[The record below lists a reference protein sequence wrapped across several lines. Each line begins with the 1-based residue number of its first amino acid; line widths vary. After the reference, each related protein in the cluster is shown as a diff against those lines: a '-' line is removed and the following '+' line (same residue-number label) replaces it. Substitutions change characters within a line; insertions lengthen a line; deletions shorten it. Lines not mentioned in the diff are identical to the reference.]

1 MLKSL
6 DNLQPW
12 GAFFLRL
19 VLGTAMIYHG
29 WNKVIPHGGFHGGN
43 TFSALEHHSHFVASL
58 GLPYWL
64 GIVSALTEF
73 LGGILVL
80 LGLLTRLAAFLITI
94 NMLVAIIMVNRH
106 HGYAG
111 SEYSLALLVIAL
123 MLFFYGAGACSM
135 DRKLGF
141 A

>member
-1 MLKSL
+1 MSKSL
-6 DNLQPW
+6 NNLQPW

-29 WNKVIPHGGFHGGN
+29 WSKVIPPGGFHGGN
-43 TFSALEHHSHFVASL
+43 AFSAIERHSHYVASL

-73 LGGILVL
+73 VGGALIL
-80 LGLLTRLAAFLITI
+80 LGLFTRFAAFLIAI
-94 NMLVAIIMVNRH
+94 KMLIALVMVNRH

-111 SEYSLALLVIAL
+111 SEYSLALLAIAL
-123 MLFFYGAGACSM
+123 MLFFYGAGVCAL
-135 DRKLGF
+135 DRKIGF

>member
-1 MLKSL
+1 MSKSL
-6 DNLQPW
+6 NNLQPW
-12 GAFFLRL
+12 GALFLRL
-19 VLGTAMIYHG
+19 VLGVAMMYHG
-29 WNKVIPHGGFHGGN
+29 WSKVIPAGGFHGGN
-43 TFSALEHHSHFVASL
+43 TFSALERHSHYVALL

-73 LGGILVL
+73 VGGALLL
-80 LGLLTRLAAFLITI
+80 LGLFTRFAALLVSV
-94 NMLVAIIMVNRH
+94 NMLVALVMVNRH

-123 MLFFYGAGACSM
+123 MLFFYGAGVCAL

-141 A
+141 E